1 VNHALVQK
9 LIAKDWYFNR
19 WPLAGYVLTGLAA
32 LVPLAI
38 GGSGGFYLG
47 SILLITVLISIGIH
61 LTMITVVH
69 ERSEHTLAFIMTLP
83 ISPIEYTT
91 AKIIA
96 NVAIFGLAWGTLLVA
111 TVAVIAGR
119 GALPDG
125 LIPFAIVILAQLFS
139 GYCLILGVALVSES
153 LGWTIGAIVASN
165 LLVQGVMYWVSN
177 APGIQEDLA
186 RDVIVWRQPI
196 SGLLCGEFAAIAL
209 ILGATYLLQS
219 RKTDFV

>member
-1 VNHALVQK
+1 MNRNLVLK

-19 WPLAGYVLTGLAA
+19 WPITGYVLAGLAA

-38 GGSGGFYLG
+38 GGDGGFYFG
-47 SILLITVLISIGIH
+47 GTLLITVLISIGIH

-69 ERSEHTLAFIMTLP
+69 ERSDHTLAFIMTLP

-91 AKIIA
+91 AKIVA

-153 LGWTIGAIVASN
+153 LGWTIGAIVVSN

-177 APGIQEDLA
+177 APGVQEGLV
-186 RDVIVWRQPI
+186 RDAIVWRQPI
-196 SGLLCGEFAAIAL
+196 SGLLWAEFAAIAL
-209 ILGATYLLQS
+209 ILGATYFLQS